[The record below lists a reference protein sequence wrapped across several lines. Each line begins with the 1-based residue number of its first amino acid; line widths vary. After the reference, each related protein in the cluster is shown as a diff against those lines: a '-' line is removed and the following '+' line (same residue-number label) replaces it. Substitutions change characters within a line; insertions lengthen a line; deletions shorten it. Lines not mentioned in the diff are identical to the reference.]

1 MSRVTFADP
10 AGPGFLMAWYRN
22 WFGTRYYALLYGH
35 RDEREAKA
43 WVDMIL
49 GRLDIHSGSSVL
61 DLACGRGRHARWFI
75 DAGLLVSGV
84 DIDPSSI
91 AEAKANLPGGDF
103 KVHDMRDPVDTGA
116 FDLVCCLF
124 TSIGYFDDL
133 RDEQLVFDAAFAAL
147 RPGGHFVVD
156 FMNTVRVIDE
166 LVHLEELERNGIRFT
181 IHRRVENDVIVKQ
194 ITVLEGPVEEQFQE
208 RVKALRPEQLENM
221 ALAAGFSITGRTD
234 GPVATNFDPVRS
246 DRYVLWLTRPLS

>member
-1 MSRVTFADP
+1 
-10 AGPGFLMAWYRN
+10 MAWYRN

-35 RDEREAKA
+35 RDERDARA

-49 GRLDIHSGSSVL
+49 ERLDIHKGSSVL

-75 DAGLLVSGV
+75 HAGLHVSGV

-91 AEAKANLPGGDF
+91 TEAQANLPGGDF
-103 KVHDMRDPVDTGA
+103 KVHDMREPVDPGA

-133 RDEQLVFDAAFAAL
+133 KDEQRVFDAAYTAL

-156 FMNTVRVIDE
+156 FMNTERVIDE
-166 LVHLEELERNGIRFT
+166 LVPVEELEREGIRFT
-181 IHRRVENDVIVKQ
+181 IHREVENDVIVKH
-194 ITVLEGPVEEQFQE
+194 ITVKEGAVEERFQE
-208 RVKALRPEQLENM
+208 RVKALRPGQLEEM
-221 ALAAGFSITGRTD
+221 ARAAGFSITGRTD
-234 GPVATNFDPVRS
+234 GPVAKAFDPLRS
-246 DRYVLWLTRPLS
+246 DRFVLWLTRPLS